1 MLRPLLV
8 AALLVSLAEPLRA
21 QPPAGEP
28 PQGGGDPD
36 TRVDLLQPDFTLIAL
51 PTTLRLPSGKWAFRV
66 THRFT
71 RDLTEGDL
79 GDQLSNLFGL
89 DGGSLVGLELRYG
102 LRPGTQVSLH
112 RTSDK
117 AIQLLAQQSLIDEAD
132 DGRFGLD
139 AVATI
144 EGADNLSEHV
154 RGVIGALFSKRLTRA
169 AVYAEPM
176 VVLNANPLDVGDE
189 HTLVLGLGGRVRV
202 SESLYLVTDFTPR
215 LAGYSPDAHQV
226 SFGVESRRGGHLFQ
240 VTVSNGFGTTFGQ
253 LARGGRA
260 YDQWFLG
267 FNISRKFYRPA
278 R

>member
-1 MLRPLLV
+1 MLRPLILV
-8 AALLVSLAEPLRA
+8 ALLVSLAEPLRA
-21 QPPAGEP
+21 QPAAGEP
-28 PQGGGDPD
+28 PQGAGDPD
-36 TRVDLLQPDFTLIAL
+36 TRADLLQPDFTLIAL
-51 PTTLRLPSGKWAFRV
+51 PTTLRLPAGKWAFRV

-117 AIQLLAQQSLIDEAD
+117 SIQLLAQQSLLDERD
-132 DGRFGLD
+132 DRRFGLD
-139 AVATI
+139 VIETL
-144 EGADNLSEHV
+144 EGADNLSEHH
-154 RGVIGALFSKRLTRA
+154 RGVFGALFSKRLARA

-189 HTLVLGLGGRVRV
+189 HTLLLGLGGRFRV
-202 SESLYLVTDFTPR
+202 GESMYVVTDYTPR

-226 SFGVESRRGGHLFQ
+226 SFGFESRRGGHLFQ

-253 LARGGRA
+253 LARGGRG
-260 YDQWFLG
+260 YDEWFLG

>member
-1 MLRPLLV
+1 MVRPLLV
-8 AALLVSLAEPLRA
+8 VTLLVSLAQPLRA
-21 QPPAGEP
+21 QPPASGP

-36 TRVDLLQPDFTLIAL
+36 TRVDLLQPDFTLVAL

-89 DGGSLVGLELRYG
+89 DGGSLVGLEVRYG

-117 AIQLLAQQSLIDEAD
+117 SIQLLAQQSLLDERD
-132 DGRFGLD
+132 DRPFGL
-139 AVATI
+139 AAI
-144 EGADNLSEHV
+144 AALEGADNLSEHH
-154 RGVIGALFSKRLTRA
+154 RGVFGALFSKALRRA

-176 VVLNANPLDVGDE
+176 LVVNANPLDAGDE
-189 HTLVLGLGGRVRV
+189 HTLMLGLGGRVRV
-202 SESLYLVTDFTPR
+202 SESMYLVTDFTPR
-215 LAGYSPDAHQV
+215 LAGYSPGAHQV

-240 VTVSNGFGTTFGQ
+240 ITVSNGFGTTFGQ
-253 LARGGRA
+253 LARGA
-260 YDQWFLG
+260 PDYDEWHLG